1 MKDWNA
7 MKQKKT
13 IVIETQKWQ
22 PEHLIDM
29 YEDIPIQDV
38 INKLQT
44 LMADGYTHVR
54 GEPMLMYYDPA
65 EDSFASEKIQEF
77 VFSKK

>member
-1 MKDWNA
+1 
-7 MKQKKT
+7 MKQTKS
-13 IVIETQKWQ
+13 IVVETQTWQ

-29 YEDIPIQDV
+29 YDDVPIQDV
-38 INKLQT
+38 INKLQA

-54 GEPMLMYYDPA
+54 GEPQLMYYDPD
-65 EDSFASEKIQEF
+65 EDSFACERIQEF

>member
-7 MKQKKT
+7 MKQKKP
-13 IVIETQKWQ
+13 IVVETQKWQ

-44 LMADGYTHVR
+44 LITDGYTHVR

-65 EDSFASEKIQEF
+65 EDSFACEKIQEF

>member
-1 MKDWNA
+1 
-7 MKQKKT
+7 MKQKNP
-13 IVIETQKWQ
+13 IECKMTQTWQ

-44 LMADGYTHVR
+44 LMADGYTHIR

>member
-1 MKDWNA
+1 
-7 MKQKKT
+7 MKQTKS
-13 IVIETQKWQ
+13 IVIETQNWQ

-29 YEDIPIQDV
+29 YDDVPIQDV
-38 INKLQT
+38 INKLKA

-54 GEPMLMYYDPA
+54 GEPKLMYYDPA
-65 EDSFASEKIQEF
+65 EDSFACEMIQEF